1 MFGWNQWD
9 RVRKAIYMNPI
20 LQNDYYLR
28 TRSDNELSKR
38 AEIVLKAAKR
48 EQSEQRPIREKFRT
62 IHASHIE
69 RLERDVEQAKQ
80 QERDVEAQ
88 LECLKAKY
96 NSLLEKIQTQQE
108 AMMRDASASSSSVTS
123 YLDMETNVKLQ
134 EGEVN
139 SPLTTV
145 LSGVE
150 SEALQPTRLGML
162 KLPAS
167 TIVSL
172 LPLLYELKRGMT
184 GSIQEIVTY
193 FRHFLPSMKVRTISS
208 VVSVV
213 TERRLLLN
221 GMYFLRS
228 SLIDFDRQMVDL
240 SKEMEVTEEI
250 RQSCQALREKE
261 EQLERENEGKAPSVN
276 VKAIVKEWKEKETKW
291 KERLVEL
298 LTPLCPISLDQLKS
312 DEMLQKLEIS
322 KEELGMV
329 KDRVLKQDPVSLLNC
344 DYCVENQI
352 ICHTRVTRQETQGKC
367 R

>member
-9 RVRKAIYMNPI
+9 RVRKAIYMNPV
-20 LQNDYYLR
+20 LQYDYYLR

-48 EQSEQRPIREKFRT
+48 EQSEQIPIRERLRN
-62 IHASHIE
+62 IHAAQIE
-69 RLERDVEQAKQ
+69 KLKDDVEQAKQ
-80 QERDVEAQ
+80 QERDLEAQ
-88 LECLKAKY
+88 LDCLKAKY
-96 NSLLEKIQTQQE
+96 NSLMKKIQAQQE

-123 YLDMETNVKLQ
+123 YLDMETKVKSQ
-134 EGEVN
+134 EGGV
-139 SPLTTV
+139 SSQLTTTS
-145 LSGVE
+145 SGVE
-150 SEALQPTRLGML
+150 NEEFQPTRLGML

-193 FRHFLPSMKVRTISS
+193 FRHFLPSMKVRAISS
-208 VVSVV
+208 IVNVV

-228 SLIDFDRQMVDL
+228 SLIDFDTQMVDL
-240 SKEMEVTEEI
+240 GKEMEVTEEI

-261 EQLERENEGKAPSVN
+261 ELLERENEGKAPHVN
-276 VKAIVKEWKEKETKW
+276 VKAIVKEWKEKEARL

-312 DEMLQKLEIS
+312 EEMLQKLEIS

-329 KDRVLKQDPVSLLNC
+329 KDRVLKQDPVGLLNC
-344 DYCVENQI
+344 NYRVENQT
-352 ICHTRVTRQETQGKC
+352 ICHARTTR
-367 R
+367 